1 MQLTQ
6 QQFSDRSKFINIYVN
21 LQFVMLQKFCT
32 KSHHTNATRINMWKT
47 YMRVTRQGGN
57 YMTVHGLK
65 PKHNPQAYLAYSFHL
80 KFKISVIKV
89 QVLRSTVDQYL
100 FSDIL
105 VIIESLIDSI

>member
-21 LQFVMLQKFCT
+21 IQFDVT
-32 KSHHTNATRINMWKT
+32 KILHKKPSYQCNKNQHVENI

>member
-1 MQLTQ
+1 
-6 QQFSDRSKFINIYVN
+6 
-21 LQFVMLQKFCT
+21 
-32 KSHHTNATRINMWKT
+32 
-47 YMRVTRQGGN
+47 MRVTRQRGN

>member
-47 YMRVTRQGGN
+47 Y
-57 YMTVHGLK
+57 
-65 PKHNPQAYLAYSFHL
+65 
-80 KFKISVIKV
+80 I
-89 QVLRSTVDQYL
+89 
-100 FSDIL
+100 
-105 VIIESLIDSI
+105 

>member
-1 MQLTQ
+1 
-6 QQFSDRSKFINIYVN
+6 
-21 LQFVMLQKFCT
+21 
-32 KSHHTNATRINMWKT
+32 
-47 YMRVTRQGGN
+47 MRVTRQGGK

-80 KFKISVIKV
+80 KFKISVITV

>member
-21 LQFVMLQKFCT
+21 LQFVMLQNFCT

-47 YMRVTRQGGN
+47 YIYMRVTRQGGN

-80 KFKISVIKV
+80 KFKISVITV

-100 FSDIL
+100 HMFF
-105 VIIESLIDSI
+105 

>member
-32 KSHHTNATRINMWKT
+32 KSHQCNKNQHVENI

-80 KFKISVIKV
+80 KFKISTVIKV
-89 QVLRSTVDQYL
+89 QVLRSTIDQYL
-100 FSDIL
+100 FLTFWS
-105 VIIESLIDSI
+105 

>member
-1 MQLTQ
+1 
-6 QQFSDRSKFINIYVN
+6 
-21 LQFVMLQKFCT
+21 
-32 KSHHTNATRINMWKT
+32 
-47 YMRVTRQGGN
+47 
-57 YMTVHGLK
+57 MTVHGLK

>member
-1 MQLTQ
+1 
-6 QQFSDRSKFINIYVN
+6 
-21 LQFVMLQKFCT
+21 
-32 KSHHTNATRINMWKT
+32 
-47 YMRVTRQGGN
+47 MRVTRQGGK

-80 KFKISVIKV
+80 KFKISVITV

-105 VIIESLIDSI
+105 VIIESLIDSIDIISFDIFKNPHFKFYTV